1 MTQRRGKQE
10 FRQGTTCHTTWFFS
24 GDRKALSGTQECKQ
38 NGVWWTANSC
48 QGKEIHSIAFETE
61 TTSADTVIRLHFSSG
76 LTSYQQAS
84 SRYLASGL
92 PQSRNVKW
100 DIVFEQKI
108 NEFFGD
114 AESTGFGT
122 GWWSGILSAFFG
134 FLSFGGVLCLHFPQL
149 LTSPELRP
157 HYPMHIM
164 RVLIQSLIV
173 AAIFL
178 GVISSLLRKKK
189 TLALTGMLFAIAA
202 TALGGSSVKINETQ
216 RNGLAIGLDWF
227 LLDLF
232 LMALIYVPLE
242 RLWPRYPKQGTFRKE
257 WTLDVVYFM
266 STHLPLQ
273 ILSFLV
279 LLPATQA
286 TKYLGVPVLQGWIAR
301 MPWILQFFLAIV
313 VADVAEYF
321 IHLALHKVPFLWRF
335 HSIHHSSKALDWIAG
350 SRSHFV
356 DDTLVRGF
364 ILAPLMLGFS
374 QSIILAYL
382 IFVTLHATWTHCNF
396 GPNATW
402 LEQFLVM
409 PRYHHWHHT
418 SQKEGIDKNFAIH
431 FPWIDKIFGTYY
443 FPDKWPEVYGLDGEE
458 ISPTFLGQTIDPFI
472 GKKR

>member
-1 MTQRRGKQE
+1 M
-10 FRQGTTCHTTWFFS
+10 
-24 GDRKALSGTQECKQ
+24 
-38 NGVWWTANSC
+38 
-48 QGKEIHSIAFETE
+48 I
-61 TTSADTVIRLHFSSG
+61 
-76 LTSYQQAS
+76 
-84 SRYLASGL
+84 
-92 PQSRNVKW
+92 
-100 DIVFEQKI
+100 EQKI

-134 FLSFGGVLCLHFPQL
+134 FLSFGAVLCLHFPQL
-149 LTSPELRP
+149 LSSPELRS
-157 HYPMHIM
+157 HYPMHTM
-164 RVLIQSLIV
+164 RVLIQCLIV
-173 AAIFL
+173 GAIVF
-178 GVISSLLRKKK
+178 GIFSSIKRRKK
-189 TLALTGMLFAIAA
+189 TLALTGMLLAIAA
-202 TALGGSSVKINETQ
+202 TTWGGSSVQINNNL
-216 RNGLAIGLDWF
+216 RNGPAIGLDWF
-227 LLDLF
+227 LLDLL

-242 RLWPRYPKQGTFRKE
+242 RLWPQYPKQGTFRNE

-279 LLPATQA
+279 LLPAIEA
-286 TKYLGVPVLQGWIAR
+286 TKYLSIPVLQESIAR
-301 MPWILQFFLAIV
+301 MPWLLQFFAAVV
-313 VADVAEYF
+313 VADIAEYF

-335 HSIHHSSKALDWIAG
+335 HAVHHSSKALDWIAG

-396 GPNATW
+396 GPNAKW
-402 LEQFLVM
+402 LEKYLVM

-431 FPWIDKIFGTYY
+431 FPWIDRIFGTYY
-443 FPDKWPEVYGLDGEE
+443 YPDEWPEVYGLNGEK
-458 ISPTFLGQTIDPFI
+458 IANGFFRQTLEPFT
-472 GKKR
+472 KRKRTP